1 MDPRRTVAA
10 LAVAAVLAGGCAHR
24 AEGPGPQP
32 TTHPSAGPRGA
43 RQAPTITV
51 VLADFTIDPRVLRAR
66 AGRVTFE
73 ITNRGAIDHDFQIP
87 DLEAHHGHEQHLFK
101 PGETRKLEYD
111 LTPGTHQV
119 VCTIPGHRE
128 AGMTATLAV
137 SP

>member
-1 MDPRRTVAA
+1 MGQRLTAA
-10 LAVAAVLAGGCAHR
+10 VLAAAAVLAGGCAR
-24 AEGPGPQP
+24 PSAGPGPQP
-32 TTHPSAGPRGA
+32 TTHPSPGPAGA
-43 RQAPTITV
+43 RQPATIAV
-51 VLADFTIDPRVLRAR
+51 VLGDFTIAPRVLRAR

-73 ITNRGAIDHDFQIP
+73 ITNRGAIEHDFQIP

-119 VCTIPGHRE
+119 ICTIPGHRE